1 VSVTDALTS
10 SNQLVRTV
18 LAESKSFQDQLPHF
32 QDNPVLFKQR
42 LLTDTMQRVLANA
55 QDKFFVPSRSD
66 GKPRE
71 LRLQLSRE
79 PEKSNEGAQ
88 P

>member
-1 VSVTDALTS
+1 VFNDALTR

-18 LAESKSFQDQLPHF
+18 MAEAKSFQDQLPFF
-32 QDNPVLFKQR
+32 QANPVLFKQR
-42 LLTDTMQRVLANA
+42 LLTDTMQRVLASA

-66 GKPRE
+66 GQPRE

-79 PEKSNEGAQ
+79 PLKPKEGTQ